1 MLAVG
6 EHLLGE
12 IDAGHMCQLAC
23 AFGGGVG
30 LSRQEMCGALSGGV
44 LLIGLLYGRTH
55 PGQDD
60 RLCQQL
66 AARYRENF
74 LRALSATR
82 CADLKALGYGSQG
95 QWPCSILVERAVHI
109 FLRTLREGVSSQ
121 PESA

>member
-12 IDAGHMCQLAC
+12 VDGRICQLAC

-30 LSRQEMCGALSGGV
+30 LSRQEMCGVLSGGV
-44 LLIGLLYGRTH
+44 MLIGLLYGRTH

-66 AARYRENF
+66 AAQYRENF
-74 LRALSATR
+74 FRALGATR
-82 CADLKALGYGSQG
+82 CTDLKALGYGSQG
-95 QWPCSILVERAVHI
+95 QWPCAVLVERAVSI
-109 FLRTLREGVSSQ
+109 FLHTLRDGIASL
-121 PESA
+121 PEKG

>member
-6 EHLLGE
+6 EHLLGQV
-12 IDAGHMCQLAC
+12 DGCMCQLAC

-30 LSRQEMCGALSGGV
+30 LSRQEMCGTLSGGV

-55 PGQDD
+55 SGQDD

-66 AARYRENF
+66 AAQYRENF
-74 LRALSATR
+74 IRELSATR

-95 QWPCSILVERAVHI
+95 KWPCSVLVERAVHI
-109 FLRTLREGVSSQ
+109 FLRTLREGIAS
-121 PESA
+121 PPDKG

>member
-1 MLAVG
+1 VLAVG

-55 PGQDD
+55 PG
-60 RLCQQL
+60 
-66 AARYRENF
+66 
-74 LRALSATR
+74 
-82 CADLKALGYGSQG
+82 
-95 QWPCSILVERAVHI
+95 
-109 FLRTLREGVSSQ
+109 
-121 PESA
+121 